1 VEKDGTR
8 QLVNLPV
15 SCARTA
21 AIVQVATYI
30 LLLLTT
36 IVEMVGTPIT
46 LLQMAMALMQPK
58 SRRGRNAVQV
68 ITLTAALTMPALFV
82 FRATTATQIVM
93 AFTPRLL

>member
-1 VEKDGTR
+1 MFRELVEKDGTR

-15 SCARTA
+15 FCARTA

-46 LLQMAMALMQPK
+46 LLQMAMALM
-58 SRRGRNAVQV
+58 
-68 ITLTAALTMPALFV
+68 
-82 FRATTATQIVM
+82 
-93 AFTPRLL
+93 